1 MLRYLSEKQLKIEG
15 FETPFEA
22 HLNPE
27 NKWVKLA
34 NMIPWDEFV
43 GIYTRSMSKAHG
55 RPSISPRLAVSA
67 LIIKHMEQLDDRRV
81 VAALEENIYMQYFA
95 GFPSFTAK
103 PPFDPSLLVEMR
115 QQFSV

>member
-1 MLRYLSEKQLKIEG
+1 LEKQLKIEG

-43 GIYTRSMSKAHG
+43 GIYARSMSKELE
-55 RPSISPRLAVSA
+55 RPSISPGLEVSS

-81 VAALEENIYMQYFA
+81 FSALEENIYCSTLR
-95 GFPSFTAK
+95 GSRR
-103 PPFDPSLLVEMR
+103 SR
-115 QQFSV
+115 QRHRLMPRFW